1 MMQTPQNSIWGPELW
16 LVLHSSAERI
26 GSKSLSRLP
35 GEELRIW
42 STLLSSL
49 RYSLPCPQCKKHYT
63 EYFSTHPMPQW
74 NKDTMRRWL
83 FELHQLVNAK
93 NGKENTFTIEQV
105 EERYSQPFQFTRH
118 VATVRAQMM
127 AGIHLKWV
135 ERADMQRTIRIL
147 EELKRFY
154 DFF

>member
-1 MMQTPQNSIWGPELW
+1 METPQNSIWGPELW
-16 LVLHSSAERI
+16 TVLHSSAERI

-63 EYFSTHPMPQW
+63 DYFSTHPMPQW

-83 FELHQLVNAK
+83 YELHQLVNEK
-93 NGKENTFTIEQV
+93 TGKENVFTIEHT
-105 EERYSQPFQFTRH
+105 EEHYSQPFHFTRH
-118 VATVRAQMM
+118 VAIVRSQMV
-127 AGIHLKWV
+127 AAIRLKWV
-135 ERADMQRTIRIL
+135 ERIDMQRTMRIL

>member
-1 MMQTPQNSIWGPELW
+1 MQTPQNSIWGPELW
-16 LVLHSSAERI
+16 TVLHSSAERI

-63 EYFSTHPMPQW
+63 DYFSSHPMPQW

-83 FELHQLVNAK
+83 FELHQRVNEK
-93 NGKENTFTIEQV
+93 NGKDNTFTIEQV
-105 EERYSQPFQFTRH
+105 EERYSQPFHFTGH
-118 VATVRAQMM
+118 VGTVRAQMM

-135 ERADMQRTIRIL
+135 ERTDIQRTIRIL